1 MPPAAQ
7 FTAGERVNTRGS
19 HRNSPRA
26 WRRPAERVDAL
37 GPHLRSDADVVAG
50 KLVQGAD
57 EAVRL
62 MLEHGTAAHPTSAA
76 RNPDREDSVLPAL
89 ARGNRNASRL
99 SPVVNLPP
107 PRARRA
113 PTTSFHALQEWEG
126 YVVERRAADFV
137 ARLTDLTAGASYE
150 QEEAI
155 IPLTELSDHDAAR
168 IADGSVFRW
177 VIGYERSPAGT
188 KKRVSQIVLRDLPAM
203 TEADLRDGEKWAQE
217 TIRALG
223 R

>member
-1 MPPAAQ
+1 MPPVARS
-7 FTAGERVNTRGS
+7 TAGERI
-19 HRNSPRA
+19 
-26 WRRPAERVDAL
+26 DAL
-37 GPHLRSDADVVAG
+37 GPHRSSDTDATAETFLRDV
-50 KLVQGAD
+50 K
-57 EAVRL
+57 EAIRL
-62 MLEHGTAAHPTSAA
+62 TLEHGTAAHPTAA
-76 RNPDREDSVLPAL
+76 MRDPNVKGTVLPGL

-107 PRARRA
+107 PRPRRA
-113 PTTSFHALQEWEG
+113 PAASFHALQEWEG

-137 ARLTDLTAGASYE
+137 AHLTDLTAGASYE

-188 KKRVSQIVLRDLPAM
+188 KKRVSQIVLRDLPAV
-203 TEADLRDGEKWAQE
+203 TEADLRDSEEWARE